1 MRYDLFAVERQQ
13 SSILRKENQM
23 MPSES
28 ADDKYQAHL
37 SSRPSRLVFKF
48 VEPAVERVEA
58 QAAE

>member
-1 MRYDLFAVERQQ
+1 
-13 SSILRKENQM
+13 M